1 MLNID
6 YWNFLFRGSDFE
18 DDNNED
24 SKSAR
29 NDDSKK

>member
-1 MLNID
+1 M
-6 YWNFLFRGSDFE
+6 YVSVYRGSDFE

-24 SKSAR
+24 SRSAR